1 MSMDRLQLIISG
13 FSGTA
18 GRLGGI
24 SVQILHD
31 RLELL
36 ALELREAK
44 IRFIQALLLACI
56 GVVFSLLG
64 LLLLV
69 LACLYVLPPEWR
81 LYGLAV
87 TAMVSTLAGVI
98 FFIVLSRRLG
108 QKTLAFDQSLAEL
121 KKDTTCFS
129 TKN

>member
-1 MSMDRLQLIISG
+1 MDRLQLILSG
-13 FSGTA
+13 VTGAA
-18 GRLGGI
+18 GRYGEI
-24 SVQILHD
+24 AIQILED

-44 IRFIQALLLACI
+44 IRFVQALLLACV

-64 LLLLV
+64 LILLV
-69 LACLYVLPPEWR
+69 MTGLYVLPPEWR
-81 LYGLAV
+81 LLALVV
-87 TAMVSTLAGVI
+87 TAMVSVLAGAYV
-98 FFIVLSRRLG
+98 FLVLSRHLG

-121 KKDTTCFS
+121 KKDRICFS

>member
-1 MSMDRLQLIISG
+1 MNRLPLIISG
-13 FSGTA
+13 FSGGA
-18 GRLGGI
+18 GRFGGI
-24 SVQILHD
+24 VIQILQD

-44 IRFIQALLLACI
+44 IRFVQALLLACM

-69 LACLYVLPPEWR
+69 LAGLYVLAPEWR
-81 LYGLAV
+81 LFGLLSV
-87 TAMVSTLAGVI
+87 AMLSVLAGVI
-98 FFIVLSRRLG
+98 VFIILSRHLER
-108 QKTLAFDQSLAEL
+108 KTLAFDQSLAEL

>member
-1 MSMDRLQLIISG
+1 MNRLPLLISGISGGAGRFGGIVIQILEDRL
-13 FSGTA
+13 A
-18 GRLGGI
+18 
-24 SVQILHD
+24 
-31 RLELL
+31 LL

-44 IRFIQALLLACI
+44 IRFVQALLLACM

-69 LACLYVLPPEWR
+69 QAGLYVLAPEWR
-81 LYGLAV
+81 IFGLLAV
-87 TAMVSTLAGVI
+87 AMLSVLAGVI
-98 FFIVLSRRLG
+98 VFIILSRHLER
-108 QKTLAFDQSLAEL
+108 KTLAFDQSLAEL

>member
-1 MSMDRLQLIISG
+1 MNKLSLIFSG

-18 GRLGGI
+18 GRFGGI
-24 SVQILHD
+24 AVQMLQD

-44 IRFIQALLLACI
+44 IRLIQALLLACI

-64 LLLLV
+64 LLLLI
-69 LACLYVLPPEWR
+69 LAGVFALPPELR

-87 TAMVSTLAGVI
+87 AAVVSMLAGVTV
-98 FFIVLSRRLG
+98 FVALHRHLV
-108 QKTLAFDQSLAEL
+108 QKPLVFSQTLTEL
-121 KKDTTCFS
+121 KKDATCFS